1 MVLVGEPWELS
12 PNVAQDAAGFVELLQ
27 RLKEHSGLT
36 YRELEERAARN
47 GDVLA
52 RSTLADALR
61 RKSLPRANVVAAFV
75 RACGDGQRTDA
86 WLEAR
91 ARIAEE
97 SEAAVREADAA
108 AVPATDA
115 AASVAGAVSDVA
127 VALGSETEA
136 AARPAAQ
143 AWSEA
148 KAWPEAQARPETQAR
163 SAAQPWPEVQAR
175 SEVPVAPPFRRA
187 RNRVVT
193 LATVLMVPLLALA
206 IWGLLP
212 DSSGD
217 AGVRPSPA
225 ATVAAPPAGGW
236 VTIHPAGAPGLC
248 LTEGRDR
255 GGAYASAVA
264 VQLPCARAAIPRTY
278 LEPVSQGLYRIQW
291 HHPQMGKGCLTIM
304 GSGPVKGMLEP
315 RNDCAKATQFHLE
328 SPATASPPA
337 TAGTPAADRSHGGGF
352 LLRPAHGSRCVGAAD
367 SATAAEG
374 AEVVEEPC
382 TGAADQTFLFRT
394 G

>member
-108 AVPATDA
+108 AVPATD
-115 AASVAGAVSDVA
+115 DVYK
-127 VALGSETEA
+127 
-136 AARPAAQ
+136 RQAQ

-236 VTIHPAGAPGLC
+236 
-248 LTEGRDR
+248 
-255 GGAYASAVA
+255 
-264 VQLPCARAAIPRTY
+264 
-278 LEPVSQGLYRIQW
+278 
-291 HHPQMGKGCLTIM
+291 
-304 GSGPVKGMLEP
+304 
-315 RNDCAKATQFHLE
+315 
-328 SPATASPPA
+328 
-337 TAGTPAADRSHGGGF
+337 
-352 LLRPAHGSRCVGAAD
+352 
-367 SATAAEG
+367 
-374 AEVVEEPC
+374 
-382 TGAADQTFLFRT
+382 
-394 G
+394 